1 MINNNAN
8 RRRLLQSLGLTG
20 AAYFLPTLRNTPVA
34 NAQPRIPKRFVIF
47 YTHHGV
53 LPWQWATGA
62 TGTNFELGPMLEPLA
77 AHKADLQM
85 LSGVDQRALDVTRF
99 GMCGHATGEA
109 GSLTGQT
116 QVNQAKARGN
126 GPSIDFHISEGL
138 KKLNGGKSPTLLDAV
153 RQVMADR
160 MHNLSLWGQPYSSP
174 AGNLPVEY
182 NPQVTF
188 NRMFANGVPSAMTTA
203 VDPTPFNK
211 RRSVLDYA
219 NGEFKAVA
227 DRMGKFES
235 DRLTQHADLIR
246 DLEAKLAGMSQ
257 MQMGGGGVTAQCAKP
272 SGVTAT
278 SGSSGWWGVTSKSV
292 PLLMQAA
299 VACDLTRVF
308 CIQCQ
313 EPAPSAF
320 GYTPGSVGTSDL
332 HDLVHKLDVNKKE
345 ANDKARL
352 DIAKVYY
359 RKHAEIY
366 ADLIQKLKDIKEA
379 DGNSALYHTAFLWA
393 GEIAQPGHS
402 YNNNKWI
409 VAGRAGGYL
418 KTGYMHAWQGADVVW
433 VSAKNGPSPSNGDVF
448 ATLANA
454 VGVPTPTFGLPAVF
468 KGEVEA
474 MKA

>member
-1 MINNNAN
+1 MSNTNAN

-20 AAYFLPTLRNTPVA
+20 AAYFLPTLRNTPIA
-34 NAQPRIPKRFVIF
+34 RAQTGIPKRLVIF

-53 LPWQWATGA
+53 LPWQWATGS
-62 TGTNFELGPMLEPLA
+62 TGTTFELGPSLAPLA
-77 AHKADLQM
+77 AHKMDLQL
-85 LSGVDQRALDVTRF
+85 LSGVDQKALDVSRRD
-99 GMCGHATGEA
+99 GCGHATGES
-109 GSLTGQT
+109 GSLTAQT

-126 GPSIDFHISEGL
+126 GPSIDYHVSEGF
-138 KKLNGGKSPTLLDAV
+138 KRLNGGKSPTLLDSV
-153 RQVMADR
+153 RSVMADR

-174 AGNLPVEY
+174 TGNLPVEY
-182 NPQVTF
+182 NPQTTF
-188 NRMFANGVPSAMTTA
+188 TRMFANGVPTGTKTT
-203 VDPTPFNK
+203 VDPIPFNK

-219 NGEFKAVA
+219 NGEFKSVA
-227 DRMGKFES
+227 NRMGKYES
-235 DRLTQHADLIR
+235 ERLIQHSDLIR
-246 DLEAKLAGMSQ
+246 DLEAKLAGMSVQ
-257 MQMGGGGVTAQCAKP
+257 MTNGGGVTAQCARP
-272 SGVTAT
+272 NGIAAT
-278 SGSSGWWGVTSKSV
+278 SGSSGWWDATSKSV

-299 VACDLTRVF
+299 IACDLTRVF

-320 GYTPGSVGTSDL
+320 GYTPGAVGTTDL
-332 HDLVHKLDVNKKE
+332 HDLVHKLDVGMKE
-345 ANDKARL
+345 DNDKSRL

-359 RKHAEIY
+359 RKHAEVF

-418 KTGYMHAWQGADVVW
+418 KTGYLHAWQGDNVVW
-433 VSAKNGPSPSNGDVF
+433 TADKPAAPSNGDVL

-454 VGVPTPTFGLPAVF
+454 VGVPTTTFGLPSAF
-468 KGEVEA
+468 KGEVAA